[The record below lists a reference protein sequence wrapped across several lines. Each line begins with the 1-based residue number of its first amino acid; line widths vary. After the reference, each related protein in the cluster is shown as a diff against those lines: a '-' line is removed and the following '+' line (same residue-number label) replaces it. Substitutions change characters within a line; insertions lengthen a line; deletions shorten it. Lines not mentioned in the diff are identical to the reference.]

1 MRTNPALGKKNMVG
15 DQHSTPF
22 ILLESMAARQQGLQT
37 KFSQLSP
44 VCTTEMGARK
54 QRVVNNN

>member
-1 MRTNPALGKKNMVG
+1 MRTNPALAKKNMVG

-37 KFSQLSP
+37 NFSQLSP
-44 VCTTEMGARK
+44 FCTTEMVQGSK
-54 QRVVNNN
+54 G